1 LKALEELPGEKEK
14 QLLDTISHQKLQ
26 IAAARKEEAQLK
38 QQLTELLNTSTN
50 SNNSKSSL
58 EEEVESLQ
66 TVLRMRGLEL
76 DQLRVAN
83 NTLLLEMER
92 YIFTTFL

>member
-1 LKALEELPGEKEK
+1 LKALEELAGEKEK